1 MIIFFDDE
9 ALEELYSTGRTS
21 DKKYKRLQS
30 GVIKAYI
37 KAVNYLRVATRIE
50 DLFRIHS
57 LRYEKKAGD
66 LRGEEYVRIND
77 KYRLRLSSFAGPDG
91 VVVNVKLIEISKHY
105 E

>member
-1 MIIFFDDE
+1 MNIFFDDE

-57 LRYEKKAGD
+57 LRYEKKTGD
-66 LRGEEYVRIND
+66 LQGQEYVRINN
-77 KYRLRLSSFAGPDG
+77 KYRLRFTSFAGQDG
-91 VVVNVKLIEISKHY
+91 IALNVKLIEISKHY